1 MILSIKGLQVPPV
14 CMVGECHLNTMD
26 TAGISYMNIDTA
38 GLLYMNI
45 DTAGILY
52 MNIDTAGILYSP
64 CYVRRREFRCH

>member
-14 CMVGECHLNTMD
+14 CMVEECHFNTMD
-26 TAGISYMNIDTA
+26 TAGIPYMNIDTA
-38 GLLYMNI
+38 GL
-45 DTAGILY
+45 LY

>member
-1 MILSIKGLQVPPV
+1 MILSIKVLHVLPV
-14 CMVGECHLNTMD
+14 CMVEECHFNTTD
-26 TAGISYMNIDTA
+26 IAGI
-38 GLLYMNI
+38 LYMNI

>member
-1 MILSIKGLQVPPV
+1 
-14 CMVGECHLNTMD
+14 MVEECHLNTMD

-64 CYVRRREFRCH
+64 CYVRRREFHCH

>member
-14 CMVGECHLNTMD
+14 CMVEECHFNTMD

-52 MNIDTAGILYSP
+52 SP

>member
-14 CMVGECHLNTMD
+14 CMVEECHLNTMD

-52 MNIDTAGILYSP
+52 SP

>member
-14 CMVGECHLNTMD
+14 CMVEECHLNTMD

-45 DTAGILY
+45 DTAGL
-52 MNIDTAGILYSP
+52 LYSP

>member
-1 MILSIKGLQVPPV
+1 
-14 CMVGECHLNTMD
+14 MVGECHLNTMD

-45 DTAGILY
+45 DTAGLLY

>member
-1 MILSIKGLQVPPV
+1 
-14 CMVGECHLNTMD
+14 MVGECHLNTMD
-26 TAGISYMNIDTA
+26 TAGILYMNIDTA
-38 GLLYMNI
+38 GILYMNI

>member
-1 MILSIKGLQVPPV
+1 
-14 CMVGECHLNTMD
+14 MVEECHLNTMD

>member
-1 MILSIKGLQVPPV
+1 MKGLQVPPV
-14 CMVGECHLNTMD
+14 CMVEECHFNTMD

-52 MNIDTAGILYSP
+52 SP

>member
-1 MILSIKGLQVPPV
+1 MILSIKVLQVPPV
-14 CMVGECHLNTMD
+14 CMVEECHLNTMD

-52 MNIDTAGILYSP
+52 SP

>member
-1 MILSIKGLQVPPV
+1 
-14 CMVGECHLNTMD
+14 MVEECHFNTMD
-26 TAGISYMNIDTA
+26 TAGILYMNIDTA
-38 GLLYMNI
+38 GILYMNI

>member
-1 MILSIKGLQVPPV
+1 
-14 CMVGECHLNTMD
+14 MVGECHLNTMD